1 MMTAITLN
9 LLAEEQLAQE
19 ARARDPVKLFIA
31 VGLGVLTMA
40 VALGGVLSA
49 ILMQKRSDL
58 AGLQL
63 KWNKMNDGGAQE
75 TDFQRLNKYAEEIVA
90 VNRSRIL
97 IAPQFA
103 LVKDLIIPSVQLTQV
118 AFALSVDSP
127 GSDDA
132 GEDGADGHHKGHPK
146 KVQRLVL
153 RLDGKAFGSEPEL
166 EVDRFL
172 KVLRNDARFG
182 QLVEDIQL
190 RSIGR
195 VAETDKAGIV
205 RDAANFSVEC
215 WYKEKTTK

>member
-1 MMTAITLN
+1 MTAITLN

-31 VGLGVLTMA
+31 IGLGVLTA
-40 VALGGVLSA
+40 VVAWGGVLSA
-49 ILMQKRSDL
+49 VLMQKRSEL
-58 AGLQL
+58 VGLQS
-63 KWNKMNDGGAQE
+63 KWDKMNGGGAE
-75 TDFQRLNKYAEEIVA
+75 ESDFQRLDKYAEEIVA

-97 IAPQFA
+97 IAPQLA
-103 LVKDLIIPSVQLTQV
+103 LVKDLIVPSVQLTQV
-118 AFALSVDSP
+118 DFALSVDSP
-127 GSDDA
+127 ASDDA
-132 GEDGADGHHKGHPK
+132 GEDGGEPHHKGHPK

-172 KVLRNDARFG
+172 KVLRNDTRFG

-195 VAETDKAGIV
+195 VAETDKAGLSGN
-205 RDAANFSVEC
+205 AASFSIEC